1 MGKVNDIKIK
11 IATSLLKGVSI
22 QRDRSIPASI
32 MRLITNTRNRSI
44 IETMSGLSGNQL
56 YTECYSICPPLQ
68 SIVRKKGEGLINGKI
83 IPVDKSGQAVNPS
96 SEFNKAIDV
105 INNPNARMTRDQ
117 LLMYIDACLSVY
129 DIAYLYLVK
138 PEGMDKVTGII
149 PIPNNAITPTYKVG
163 VNIADPQQFGNI
175 VESYSINIMGMPLL
189 LTGELT
195 KLIYEVR
202 GTGINMIA
210 GNEYKQSSR
219 IDSLRVP
226 IMNIIGS
233 MESRGQI
240 ITKRGAEG
248 IISPKSGGGDD
259 ISSLV
264 SSLDVTIKG
273 KLNEEFQKFGYLDGQ
288 LRNIISEIPI
298 DYTPITRNVMQLGL
312 FEGENSDKRTIALA
326 YNMPTPLI
334 GLPDEAKYNTFTEA
348 QRQMYEGAVMPD
360 AGIIAQAF
368 DNIFKPNGWKFYFDF
383 SHLGCFQESE
393 ADRADALDK
402 TIRALKSG
410 IDAGL
415 IDQSKAKDI
424 VNDFLN

>member
-56 YTECYSICPPLQ
+56 YTECYSNCPPLQ

-83 IPVDKSGQAVNPS
+83 IPVDKSGKAVNPS
-96 SEFNKAIDV
+96 SEFYKAIDV
-105 INNPNARMTRDQ
+105 INNPNARMTGDL

-138 PEGMDKVTGII
+138 PEGIDKVTGII
-149 PIPNNAITPTYKVG
+149 PIPNNAITPKYKVG
-163 VNIADPQQFGNI
+163 VNIADPLQFGNI

-189 LTGELT
+189 LDGELT

-259 ISSLV
+259 IESLV
-264 SSLDVTIKG
+264 GSLDVTIKG
-273 KLNEEFQKFGYLDGQ
+273 KLQEEFQKFGYLDGQ
-288 LRNIISEIPI
+288 FRNIISEIPI
-298 DYTPITRNVMQLGL
+298 DYTPITRNVAQLGL
-312 FEGENSDKRTIALA
+312 FEGENTDKRTIALA

>member
-11 IATSLLKGVSI
+11 IATSLLKGALI

-32 MRLITNTRNRSI
+32 MRLISNTRNRSI
-44 IETMSGLSGNQL
+44 IDTMSELSGNQL
-56 YTECYSICPPLQ
+56 YTQCYSLCPPLQ

-83 IPVDKSGQAVNPS
+83 IPVDKNGQAVNPS
-96 SEFNKAIDV
+96 SEFNKAMEV
-105 INNPNARMTRDQ
+105 INNPNARMTRNQ
-117 LLMYIDACLSVY
+117 MLMYIDACLSVY

-163 VNIADPQQFGNI
+163 VNIADPSQFGNI

-210 GNEYKQSSR
+210 GHEYKQSSR

-259 ISSLV
+259 IGSLV
-264 SSLDVTIKG
+264 SSLDVTMRD
-273 KLNEEFQKFGYLDGQ
+273 KLHEEFQKFGYLDGQ
-288 LRNIISEIPI
+288 LRNIISDVPI
-298 DYTPITRNVMQLGL
+298 DYTPITRNVAQLGL
-312 FEGENSDKRTIALA
+312 FEGENTDKRTIALA

-368 DNIFKPNGWKFYFDF
+368 DNIFKPNGWHFYFDF

-410 IDAGL
+410 IDSGL
-415 IDQSKAKDI
+415 IDQSKAKEI

>member
-1 MGKVNDIKIK
+1 MGKVNNIRIKL
-11 IATSLLKGVSI
+11 ATSLLKGVSI
-22 QRDRSIPASI
+22 QRDRSIPNSI
-32 MRLITNTRNRSI
+32 MRLLNKTRSTSI
-44 IETMSGLSGNQL
+44 IDSLSALSGDRL
-56 YTECYSICPPLQ
+56 YTECYANCPPLQ
-68 SIVRKKGEGLINGKI
+68 SIIRKKGEGLINGKI
-83 IPVDKSGQAVNPS
+83 IPVDQNTEQAVNPPQ
-96 SEFNKAIDV
+96 EYKKAMEV
-105 INNPNARMTRDQ
+105 INNPNVRMTRSQ
-117 LLMYIDACLSVY
+117 MLMYIDACLSVY
-129 DIAYLYLVK
+129 DIAYLYLIK
-138 PEGMDKVTGII
+138 PIGMDRVTGII
-149 PIPNNAITPTYKVG
+149 PIPNNAITPAYKVG
-163 VNIADPQQFGNI
+163 VNIADPTQFSDV

-189 LTGELT
+189 LSGELT

-202 GTGINMIA
+202 GTGINLIA
-210 GNEYKQSSR
+210 GNEFKQSSR
-219 IDSLRVP
+219 IDSLKVP

-248 IISPKSGGGDD
+248 IISPKNTNDSLD
-259 ISSLV
+259 SLV
-264 SSLDVTIKG
+264 GFDATLKE
-273 KLNEEFQKFGYLDGQ
+273 KMQEEFEKFGYLSGQ
-288 LRNIISEIPI
+288 WHTMLSQIPV
-298 DYTPITRNVMQLGL
+298 DYTPITKNVMQLGL
-312 FEGENSDKRTIALA
+312 FEGENSDKRTIALG

-348 QRQMYEGAVMPD
+348 QRQMYEGSVMPD

-402 TIRALKSG
+402 TIRALKNG